1 MDRTSADG
9 DMTFRR
15 VGGTRGGGSCWVGI
29 RQVTPPRNEKPGS
42 PLSLNG
48 RRRHANR
55 ASKQRAGYGTTT
67 RWTVARERIAT
78 VPSQWKARRPTRNP
92 GELVFSPFAGIG
104 SELYTALKLG
114 RQAYGC
120 ELKDEYH
127 AEAVRNCNKAM
138 RFVKREKSS
147 RLFEVA

>member
-1 MDRTSADG
+1 M
-9 DMTFRR
+9 
-15 VGGTRGGGSCWVGI
+15 GI

-104 SELYTALKLG
+104 SEGYEALRHG
-114 RQAYGC
+114 RRFYGC
-120 ELKDEYH
+120 EIKPEYI
-127 AEAVRNCNKAM
+127 AEAKRNL
-138 RFVKREKSS
+138 S
-147 RLFEVA
+147 RAVAIEPDISLFQ